1 MSTTQTTTR
10 LREREPQLIVRD
22 TAYALTALADDA
34 VTNVRTLA
42 DRIEQ
47 LRDEAPARAKELR
60 QTAPERIRTLPEDAQ
75 STLEERRGRVEAQ
88 LKELRE
94 RASKDV
100 DERLA
105 TFESRFDAK
114 ASAGAERVAELRQDQ
129 RVTRVESAL
138 EPVGSQVKIARSQ
151 VKGAVTSV
159 RKTLD
164 AAVEAGR
171 TQAGNARSQV
181 KAAATSTRKTV
192 DAVVDAG
199 RDIAS

>member
-1 MSTTQTTTR
+1 MSTAQTSR

-42 DRIEQ
+42 ERIEQ
-47 LRDEAPARAKELR
+47 LREDAPARARKLR
-60 QTAPERIRTLPEDAQ
+60 ETAPERIKHLPEDAQ
-75 STLEERRGRVEAQ
+75 STFEERRTKVEAQ
-88 LKELRE
+88 LSDLRE

-105 TFESRFDAK
+105 TFEARFNAK
-114 ASAGAERVAELRQDQ
+114 ATAGADRVAELRSDE
-129 RVTRVESAL
+129 RVVRVESAF
-138 EPVGSQVKIARSQ
+138 EPVGDQFKIAQSQ
-151 VKGAVTSV
+151 VKGALTSV
-159 RKTLD
+159 RNTID
-164 AAVEAGR
+164 AAFEAGR

-192 DAVVDAG
+192 DAVVEAG
-199 RDIAS
+199 RGVAS

>member
-1 MSTTQTTTR
+1 MSTTQTPR

-42 DRIEQ
+42 ERLEQ
-47 LRDEAPARAKELR
+47 LREDAPARAKQLR
-60 QTAPERIRTLPEDAQ
+60 ETAPERIKNLPEDAQ
-75 STLEERRGRVEAQ
+75 STFEERRAKVEAQ
-88 LKELRE
+88 LADLRE

-105 TFESRFDAK
+105 TFEARFDAK
-114 ASAGAERVAELRQDQ
+114 ASAGADRVAELRSDD
-129 RVTRVESAL
+129 RVARVETAF
-138 EPVGSQVKIARSQ
+138 EPVGDQLKVAQSQ
-151 VKGAVTSV
+151 VKGAWTSV
-159 RKTLD
+159 RNTID
-164 AAVEAGR
+164 AALEAGR
-171 TQAGNARSQV
+171 NQAGNARTQV

-199 RDIAS
+199 RDLAS